1 MFVTNRGKRVQ
12 FAKWFKRKIEML
24 SGFFVYNLLLFTYLE
39 QSVVVN
45 TRDLSEQVQ
54 ARNAQPG
61 LDSGGTALLQRGR
74 IRSVEFAIMTD
85 QC

>member
-1 MFVTNRGKRVQ
+1 M
-12 FAKWFKRKIEML
+12 
-24 SGFFVYNLLLFTYLE
+24 YLE

-45 TRDLSEQVQ
+45 TRDLSKQVL
-54 ARNAQPG
+54 ARNAQPELG
-61 LDSGGTALLQRGR
+61 YGGTALLQRGR